1 LRGFFFLNFEKKH
14 MIKTVVFIIAL
25 DSLESKKNAVIL
37 SSITAFFKIYLLK
50 TLWQQGIKKTAK
62 N

>member
-1 LRGFFFLNFEKKH
+1 